1 MSQIDKL
8 RKKKK
13 GERVLKVILIG
24 DPGVGKSSLINTYVH
39 GKFKHSYQVT
49 IGLDVSSKIVEIK
62 GSNKKKSELIKL
74 SIHDIGGQD
83 RFVTIR
89 HLFYPGAHLVM
100 YVYDVTRLNSLKNL
114 KTTWEAELS
123 EYNPPEEG
131 GDNIQK
137 ILVGNKADLEDL
149 RVITDEEAD
158 DLAKELNCTKH
169 ILASAKENKNV
180 DEAFTSLAQDFLFKV
195 GAFK

>member
-1 MSQIDKL
+1 MTQISKI
-8 RKKKK
+8 RKKK
-13 GERVLKVILIG
+13 GDRILKVILIG
-24 DPGVGKSSLINTYVH
+24 DPGVGKSSLINMYVNE
-39 GKFKHSYQVT
+39 KFKHSYQVT
-49 IGLDVSSKIVEIK
+49 IGLDVTSKMVEIQGPEK
-62 GSNKKKSELIKL
+62 LETVKL
-74 SIHDIGGQD
+74 SINDIGGQD

-131 GDNIQK
+131 GNNIQK

-149 RVITDEEAD
+149 RVITVEEAEA
-158 DLAKELNCTKH
+158 LAIELDCSEH
-169 ILASAKENKNV
+169 LLASAKENKNV
-180 DEAFTSLAQDFLFKV
+180 NESFTRLAESFLSKS
-195 GAFK
+195 GAFN

>member
-1 MSQIDKL
+1 MTQISKI
-8 RKKKK
+8 RKKK
-13 GERVLKVILIG
+13 GDRILKVILIG
-24 DPGVGKSSLINTYVH
+24 DPGVGKSSLINMYVNE
-39 GKFKHSYQVT
+39 KFKHSYQVT
-49 IGLDVSSKIVEIK
+49 IGLDVTSKMVEIQGPDK
-62 GSNKKKSELIKL
+62 LETVKL
-74 SIHDIGGQD
+74 SINDIGGQD

-131 GDNIQK
+131 GNNIQK

-149 RVITDEEAD
+149 RVITVEEAE
-158 DLAKELNCTKH
+158 AIAIELDCSEH
-169 ILASAKENKNV
+169 LLASAKENKNV
-180 DEAFTSLAQDFLFKV
+180 NESFTRLAESFLSKTKAFN
-195 GAFK
+195 

>member
-1 MSQIDKL
+1 LGINLAQL
-8 RKKKK
+8 PRKKK
-13 GERVLKVILIG
+13 GERVLKVILVG

-49 IGLDVSSKIVEIK
+49 IGLDVSSKIIEIDGK
-62 GSNKKKSELIKL
+62 EKKEIIKL
-74 SIHDIGGQD
+74 SINDIGGQD

-100 YVYDVTRLNSLKNL
+100 FVYDVTRLQSLKNL
-114 KTTWEAELS
+114 KTVWQEELS
-123 EYNPPEEG
+123 QYNPPEEG
-131 GDNIQK
+131 GDIIQK

-149 RVITDEEAD
+149 RVITDEEAESMRV
-158 DLAKELNCTKH
+158 ELECNTH

-180 DEAFTSLAQDFLFKV
+180 DEAFTILAQAFLNKAGVFK
-195 GAFK
+195 